1 MLASESL
8 FTQNFVQNKYTLS
21 DKLKTHLSELGKSN
35 LSSLRQEDEK
45 RGGLDGGRENPN
57 QMMEESS
64 GNLTPN
70 KSSVENLCG

>member
-8 FTQNFVQNKYTLS
+8 FTQNFVKNKYTLS
-21 DKLKTHLSELGKSN
+21 DKLKTHLTELGKSN
-35 LSSLRQEDEK
+35 LSSLRQIDEA
-45 RGGLDGGRENPN
+45 RGGLDGNHDNPN
-57 QMMEESS
+57 QMIEESS